1 MTPARSP
8 ISRLIAVE
16 THPIQYKA
24 PWFRHLAKDSRI
36 DLTVMYAMLPD
47 SAQQGAG
54 FGVSFEWDQPLLDG
68 YAYEILENRSKH
80 PAVNRFGGCDTP
92 GIHARLRQLSP
103 DAVLVNGWV
112 VKTCLQAL
120 VACRRLRVPCIVRGE
135 ANNLRPRPVWKRA
148 LHRALLSQYRA
159 FLAIG
164 RANHDFYRSHG
175 VPDARVFFA
184 PYCVENDRFAAAAA
198 ALAGRRQS
206 LRRAW
211 NIADEACCL
220 LFSGKFEAKKRPLD
234 LIEAAAAARDLPGA
248 ANHPLHALFAGDGAL
263 RQVCEASCR
272 RLGVPATFTGFLNQA
287 ELPSA
292 YAAADALVLP
302 SDAGETW
309 GLVVNEA
316 MASGLP
322 AIVSDRVGCR
332 ADLVDHTTGRVFPC
346 GDIRALAA
354 CIAGLAADP
363 AARHALGVAAQ
374 ARVAQYS
381 IEALAKGTLD
391 AVRAVVASDQ

>member
-1 MTPARSP
+1 MAPDPA
-8 ISRLIAVE
+8 
-16 THPIQYKA
+16 T
-24 PWFRHLAKDSRI
+24 
-36 DLTVMYAMLPD
+36 
-47 SAQQGAG
+47 QGAG
-54 FGVSFEWDQPLLDG
+54 FGVPFAWDQPLREG
-68 YAYEILENRSKH
+68 YPSRVLRNVTRH
-80 PAVNRFGGCDTP
+80 PSVTRFDGCDTP
-92 GIHARLRQLSP
+92 ELYGVVREGRW

-112 VKTCLQAL
+112 TKTCLQGLA
-120 VACRRLRVPCIVRGE
+120 AARLARVPCIVRGE

-148 LHRALLSQYRA
+148 MHRALLSQYRA

-346 GDIRALAA
+346 GDVRALAA